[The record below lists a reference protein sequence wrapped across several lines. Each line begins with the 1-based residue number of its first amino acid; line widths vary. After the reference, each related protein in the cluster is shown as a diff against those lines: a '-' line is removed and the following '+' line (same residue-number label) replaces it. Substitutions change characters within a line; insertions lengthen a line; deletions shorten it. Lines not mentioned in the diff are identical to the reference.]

1 MIIVDETHHMVVIYH
16 ILKFP
21 HVYLRKVPQL
31 MKFSKEN
38 NIDYFIIEEYV
49 LQKYYPVFDEILM
62 DKNQY
67 VYLEEVFDS
76 GSLDYKK
83 LKAKIFKINWSEY
96 NDI

>member
-1 MIIVDETHHMVVIYH
+1 MAFFDPGTRIDSM
-16 ILKFP
+16 
-21 HVYLRKVPQL
+21 PQL